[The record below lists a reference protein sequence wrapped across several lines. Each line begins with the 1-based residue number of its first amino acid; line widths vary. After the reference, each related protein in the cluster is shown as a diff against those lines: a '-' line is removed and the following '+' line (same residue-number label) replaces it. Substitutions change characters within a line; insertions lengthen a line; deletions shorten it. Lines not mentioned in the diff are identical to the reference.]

1 VFPDNL
7 TRAETRHRAG
17 LIETHRYSVEVD
29 LSGRAVADPESEFAS
44 TATCA
49 FTARSAGETHLDLI
63 ADRVRFVV
71 LDGVEL
77 DPASFVGSRLPL
89 SLTPGAHQLT
99 VQAVCRYSRS
109 GEGLH
114 RFVDPLDRC
123 QYLYTQF
130 EAADARR
137 MYGCFEQP
145 DLKARFALS
154 VVAPEEWTVV
164 SNAPVAQTAAAGPGL
179 RQTRFAE
186 TLPISTYLTALVAG
200 DYHSVPGPVVGLERN
215 IPTTIFCRRSVA
227 PYLDAE
233 EVFAITEGGFEVFE
247 RRFGVAYPFGKY
259 DQVFVPEYNGG
270 AMENVG
276 CITLR
281 DEYLFRSKVTAA
293 SRDYR
298 RNTILHEL
306 SHMWFGDLVTMRW
319 WDDLWLKE
327 SFATWSATFAVGE
340 QAEDPELAW
349 AAFCS
354 SSKTSAYRQD
364 QLPSTHPVAADIV
377 DLNAV
382 ELNFDQITYAKGAA
396 LLGQLV
402 SYVGRDA
409 FLTGVRDYFTAH
421 AFGNTTLIDLLDSL
435 ERSSGRDL
443 SRWSAQWL
451 ETAGVNTLRLELTT
465 DGRGVVTSAVVEQA
479 APDRWPTLRE
489 HRIVL
494 GLYADTDERLVRT
507 GRIETDVAGPR
518 TPVPGLVG
526 TPRPDAIVVN
536 DEDLSYAKV
545 RLDSGSLATVVARL
559 PAIASPL
566 TRAVLWGAL
575 WDSCRDAELPAAAF
589 VDLVLRGVPTET
601 DATAVRNLLGQAG
614 VAAYSYAS
622 PRRRREIAELWQRGL
637 ARLLAGAPAGSDL
650 QLALARA
657 FATAASPGWAA
668 DRLHRWWSGEAVPD
682 GLVIDTDLRWLL
694 VANLSR
700 LGRLDEAAI
709 AAEERRDPSITG
721 AEQAAGARA
730 AQPNAVAKATAWRL
744 AVESDDI
751 PNTTHTAVC
760 LGFWQRDQDHLLL
773 PYVEPYLAAAEDI
786 SALRGAWADKA
797 AVLRKN
803 VVRLLFPWPRDKQAL
818 LDRLDPW
825 LATAELS
832 DSVRRIIEERRDDML
847 RALRCQSVDLTD

>member
-1 VFPDNL
+1 MFPDNL
-7 TRAETRHRAG
+7 TRAETRQRAR
-17 LIETHRYSVEVD
+17 LIETHRYAVEVD
-29 LSGRAVADPESEFAS
+29 LSGRAVADPEAEFVS

-49 FTARSAGETHLDLI
+49 FNARSAGETHLDLI
-63 ADRVRFVV
+63 ADRVLLAE

-77 DPASFVGSRLPL
+77 EPSGFTGSRLPL
-89 SLTPGAHQLT
+89 SLTPGPHEIT
-99 VQAVCRYSRS
+99 VQAVCRYSRT

-114 RFVDPLDRC
+114 RFVDPVDRC
-123 QYLYTQF
+123 HYLYTQF

-137 MYGCFEQP
+137 MYACFEQP
-145 DLKARFALS
+145 DLKAKFALS
-154 VVAPEEWTVV
+154 VLAPETWTVV
-164 SNAPVAQTAAAGPGL
+164 SNAPVAQATTAGPGL
-179 RQTRFAE
+179 RETRFAE

-200 DYHSVPGPVVGLERN
+200 DYDAVSGPPVGVERN
-215 IPTTIFCRRSVA
+215 VPTAILCRRSVA
-227 PYLDAE
+227 AYLDAAE
-233 EVFAITEGGFEVFE
+233 IFAITEGGFEVFE
-247 RRFGVAYPFGKY
+247 RQFGVAYPFGKY
-259 DQVFVPEYNGG
+259 DQAFVPEYNGG

-276 CITLR
+276 CVTLR
-281 DEYLFRSKVTAA
+281 DDYLFRSKVTAA

-340 QAEDPELAW
+340 QAADPELAW

-354 SSKTSAYRQD
+354 SAKTSAYRQD

-396 LLGQLV
+396 VLGQLV
-402 SYVGRDA
+402 GYVGRDA
-409 FLTGVRDYFTAH
+409 FLAGVRDYFAAH
-421 AFGNTTLIDLLDSL
+421 AFGNTTLTDLLQSL

-451 ETAGVNTLRLELTT
+451 ESAGVNTLRLQ
-465 DGRGVVTSAVVEQA
+465 VVTGDHGTITSAVVEQT

-489 HRIVL
+489 HRIML
-494 GLYADTDERLVRT
+494 GLYTDTDGQLVRT
-507 GRIETDVAGPR
+507 GRIDTQIAGPR
-518 TPVPGLVG
+518 TPVPDLVG
-526 TPRPDAIVVN
+526 IPRPDAIVVN

-545 RLDSGSLATVVARL
+545 RLDPMSHAAVVARL
-559 PAIASPL
+559 PTVASPL

-575 WDSCRDAELPAAAF
+575 WDSCRDAELPAAAY
-589 VDLVLRGVPTET
+589 VDLVLRAAPAEA

-614 VAAYSYAS
+614 VAAYSYAA
-622 PRRRREIAELWQRGL
+622 PQRRQEIAERWQRGL
-637 ARLLAGAPAGSDL
+637 GRLLDEAPGGSDL

-657 FATAASPGWAA
+657 FATAANPGWAA
-668 DRLHRWWSGEAVPD
+668 DRLQRWRSGEDVPN
-682 GLVIDTDLRWLL
+682 GLVVDTDLRWLL

-709 AAEERRDPSITG
+709 AAEEHRDPSITG

-730 AQPNAVAKATAWRL
+730 AQPSVEAKANAWRL
-744 AVESDDI
+744 AVETDEI
-751 PNTTHTAVC
+751 PNSIHTAVC
-760 LGFWQRDQDHLLL
+760 LGFWVRGQDDLLV
-773 PYVEPYLAAAEDI
+773 PYVAPYLAAAEDI

-803 VVRLLFPWPRDKQAL
+803 VLRLLFPWPSDKQAL

-825 LATAELS
+825 LATTQLS
-832 DSVRRIIEERRDDML
+832 DSVRRIIEERRDDL
-847 RALRCQSVDLTD
+847 ARALRCESFV

>member
-1 VFPDNL
+1 MFPDNL
-7 TRAETRHRAG
+7 TRAETRHRAR
-17 LIETHRYSVEVD
+17 LIETHRYTVEVD
-29 LSGRAVADPESEFAS
+29 LSGRAVADSESEFVS
-44 TATCA
+44 TTTCA

-63 ADRVRFVV
+63 AARLQLAV

-77 DPASFVGSRLPL
+77 DPAGFADSRLPL
-89 SLTPGAHQLT
+89 SLTPGAHELT
-99 VQAVCRYSRS
+99 VQAICQYSRS
-109 GEGLH
+109 GVGLH
-114 RFVDPLDRC
+114 RFVDPLDQC
-123 QYLYTQF
+123 LYLYTQF
-130 EAADARR
+130 EPANARR
-137 MYGCFEQP
+137 MYACFEQP

-154 VVAPEEWTVV
+154 VVAPDTWTVV

-179 RQTRFAE
+179 RMTRFAE

-200 DYHSVPGPVVGLERN
+200 DYQTVPGPPVGIERN
-215 IPTTIFCRRSVA
+215 IPTAVFYRRSVA
-227 PYLDAE
+227 AYLDAAE
-233 EVFAITEGGFEVFE
+233 IFAITDGGFEVFE

-259 DQVFVPEYNGG
+259 DQAFVPEYNGG

-293 SRDYR
+293 SRDNR

-340 QAEDPELAW
+340 QADDPELSW

-382 ELNFDQITYAKGAA
+382 ELAFDQIAYAKGAA

-409 FLTGVRDYFTAH
+409 FLAGVRDYFTAH
-421 AFGNTTLIDLLDSL
+421 AFGNTALTDLLESL

-465 DGRGVVTSAVVEQA
+465 DGQGLITSAVVTQT

-489 HRIVL
+489 HRIAL
-494 GLYADTDERLVRT
+494 GLYADTDEQLVRI
-507 GRIETDVAGPR
+507 GRIETEVAGPD
-518 TPVPGLVG
+518 TPVPDLVG
-526 TPRPDAIVVN
+526 VPRPDAIVVN
-536 DEDLSYAKV
+536 DDDLSYTKV
-545 RLDSGSLATVVARL
+545 RLDHQSFALVVTRL
-559 PAIASPL
+559 PTITSPL

-575 WDSCRDAELPAAAF
+575 WDTCRDAELPAAAY
-589 VDLVLRGVPTET
+589 VDLVLRGVPAEA

-614 VAAYSYAS
+614 MAAYSYAA
-622 PRRRREIAELWQRGL
+622 PRRRDEIAEMWQHGL
-637 ARLLAGAPAGSDL
+637 GRLLAEAPAGSDL

-657 FATAASPGWAA
+657 FATAANPGWAA
-668 DRLHRWWSGEAVPD
+668 DRLHRWWGGEDVPD
-682 GLVIDTDLRWLL
+682 GLVVDTDLRWLL

-730 AQPNAVAKATAWRL
+730 AQPTAAAKAMAWGL
-744 AVESDDI
+744 AVEADGI
-751 PNTTHTAVC
+751 PNTIHTAIC
-760 LGFWQRDQDHLLL
+760 LRFWLRGQDHLLL
-773 PYVEPYLAAAEDI
+773 PYVEPYLAVAEDI
-786 SALRGAWADKA
+786 SALRGVWADRA

-803 VVRLLFPWPRDKQAL
+803 VLRLLFPWPTDKRAL

-825 LATAELS
+825 LASAELS
-832 DSVRRIIEERRDDML
+832 DSVRRIIEERRDDL
-847 RALRCQSVDLTD
+847 VRALRCQSVDA